1 MAVGATPGHVF
12 SMIFGQGF
20 LTVGIGLAVGIGG
33 ALACMR
39 SSRSVVVGL
48 ESGHAA
54 DLWMAA
60 GLPTVVAGIAY
71 WIPSKRAT
79 RTDPIS
85 ALRQD

>member
-1 MAVGATPGHVF
+1 
-12 SMIFGQGF
+12 
-20 LTVGIGLAVGIGG
+20 
-33 ALACMR
+33 LACMR

>member
-1 MAVGATPGHVF
+1 MAVGATPRHVF
-12 SMIFGQGF
+12 SLIFGQGF
-20 LTVGIGLAVGIGG
+20 LTVAIGLAVGMVS

-39 SSRSVVVGL
+39 FLRGLVVGL

-60 GLPTVVAGIAY
+60 GLATVTAGIAC
-71 WIPSKRAT
+71 WIPARRAT

-85 ALRQD
+85 ALR